1 VSQRSIELRGVAVNN
16 LRQVDLDLPHRQLIV
31 FCGVS
36 GSGKTSMAL
45 DTLYAEGQRRY
56 IESFSAYT
64 RQFLDQLDK
73 PTADRIDGIPPAI
86 AVTHK
91 NPSRSNRA
99 TIGTTTEVN
108 DYLSLLFARV
118 GEVFCYQCCQLV
130 RRDSPE
136 SAAESLSGLPIG
148 KRLMIGFQTTAPAD
162 EPIDRWLAQLVELGY
177 VRAVVNAQMTALEPK
192 LAEQLSAADTLT
204 VVLDRL
210 ITGEQSAERLRDS
223 IEAAF
228 AAGSGAAVVLAE
240 GDKESEP
247 VAERQEIFKIDDRP
261 WYWTAFSN
269 ALRCNQ
275 CDIDYPEPEPQL
287 FNFNRPLGACPECEG
302 FGNIVVTDMQRVVPD
317 PSKSIRDGAIAPWN
331 SPSYSHELE
340 ELLALAED
348 YKLPVDLPF
357 AELTEEHHRLITE
370 GVKERNFGGLNGFF
384 RWLERRKY
392 KMHLRVFLSRWRKYV
407 PCPACGGARLRP
419 EALAVCLGDKNF
431 ADVCGLKIR
440 DVVKFLD
447 ELQLPAW
454 RQQIAKPL
462 IKDVRS
468 RLTYLQDAGLGY
480 VSLDRSLRT
489 LSGGEAQRVALTST
503 LGSSLV
509 DMLYV
514 LDEPSVGLHPADVG
528 PLSAAIEQ
536 LQTRGNTVVVVEH
549 EEEIIRRAGLIVE
562 FGPDAGEDGGRVVFQ
577 GTPQDL
583 EKTRDSRTGDWL
595 AGRRSLGGGKRR
607 TPAQGWIKLRGA
619 RGNNLQNVT
628 VEFPLGVLCLVTGV
642 SGAGKSTLVDKTL
655 YPAIARRVKKSD
667 DPADFDQPLAYDDV
681 LGLGQIEDVILIDQ
695 SPIGRSPRSNPATY
709 LKAFDPIRTLFAE
722 QIDARTRNL
731 TAGHFSFNVEGGRCK
746 TCHGDGLLAI
756 DMQFMA
762 DVYMKC
768 PECHGQRYGRKVL
781 EVKYRGRNIAEVLNM
796 TAREAFTFFRGQ
808 RKVQAKLKFL
818 LDVGLDYV
826 RLGQPAT
833 TLSGGEAQR
842 LKLAAHLAAKRHGRT
857 LFVLDEPTT
866 GLHFS
871 DIVQLVDCFD
881 ALIEIGHS
889 LVIVEHNLQLMKAA
903 DWIIDL
909 GPGAAEDGGRVI
921 VTGTPE
927 EVAECDE
934 SVTGRILKREF
945 ARDAAIGDKMEKESL
960 TPRRKDA
967 KKK

>member
-16 LRQVDLDLPHRQLIV
+16 LRHVDLDLPHRQLIV

-73 PTADRIDGIPPAI
+73 PAAERIDGIPPAV

-99 TIGTTTEVN
+99 TVGTSTEVN

-118 GEVFCYQCCQLV
+118 GEVFCYQCGQPV

-136 SAAESLSGLPIG
+136 SVAESLAGLKPG
-148 KRLMIGFQTTAPAD
+148 SRLMVGFETVAPND
-162 EPIDRWLAQLVELGY
+162 EPVAQWLAQLIEMGY
-177 VRAVVNAQMTALEPK
+177 VRAVIKGKIVAIEPRLIEGIK
-192 LAEQLSAADTLT
+192 PGDSMM

-210 ITGEQSAERLRDS
+210 IAGEPSAERLRDS
-223 IEAAF
+223 IEGAF
-228 AAGSGAAVVLAE
+228 AADGGSVVVAAEL
-240 GDKESEP
+240 EP
-247 VAERQEIFKIDDRP
+247 VDTAATRQQETVQIDDRR
-261 WYWTAFSN
+261 WRQIRFSN
-269 ALRCNQ
+269 ALRCDQ
-275 CDIDYPEPEPQL
+275 CGIDYPEPEPQL

-302 FGNIVVTDMQRVVPD
+302 FGNIVVTDMDRVVPD
-317 PSKSIRDGAIAPWN
+317 PAKTIREGAIAPWN
-331 SPSYSHELE
+331 APTYSHELD

-348 YKLPVDLPF
+348 YKLPVDVPF
-357 AELTEEHHRLITE
+357 AELTEEHRRLIAE
-370 GVKERNFGGLNGFF
+370 GVPERDFGGLNGFF

-419 EALAVCLGDKNF
+419 EALAVHLGGKNF

-440 DVVKFLD
+440 DALTFLD
-447 ELQLPAW
+447 ELPLPEW
-454 RQQIAKPL
+454 QQKIAQPL
-462 IKDVRS
+462 VKDVRS
-468 RLTYLQDAGLGY
+468 RLTYLRDVGLGY
-480 VSLDRSLRT
+480 VGLDRSLRT
-489 LSGGEAQRVALTST
+489 LSSGEAQRVALTST

-536 LQTRGNTVVVVEH
+536 LQSRGNTVVVVEH
-549 EEEIIRRAGLIVE
+549 EEEIIRRADLIVE
-562 FGPDAGEDGGRVVFQ
+562 FGPDAGDDGGRVVFQ
-577 GTPQDL
+577 GSPQDL
-583 EKTRDSRTGDWL
+583 ERAKNSRTGDWL
-595 AGRRSLGGGKRR
+595 AGRRSLGSGRR
-607 TPAQGWIKLRGA
+607 RATTQGWIKLRGG

-667 DPADFDQPLAYDDV
+667 DPADFDQPLPYDDV
-681 LGLGQIEDVILIDQ
+681 LGLGQLEDIIFIDQ

-709 LKAFDPIRTLFAE
+709 LKAFDPIRALFAE

-731 TAGHFSFNVEGGRCK
+731 SAGHFSFNVDGGRCE

-768 PECHGQRYGRKVL
+768 PECHGQRYGKPVL

-808 RKVQAKLKFL
+808 RKIQAKLKHL

-842 LKLAAHLAAKRHGRT
+842 LKLSAHLAAKRHGRT

-871 DIVQLVDCFD
+871 DIVQLIDCFD
-881 ALIEIGHS
+881 ALIEVGHS
-889 LVIVEHNLQLMKAA
+889 LVVVEHNLQLMKAA

-909 GPGAAEDGGRVI
+909 GPGAAEEGGRV
-921 VTGTPE
+921 VATGTPE
-927 EVAECDE
+927 EVAECEE
-934 SVTGRILKREF
+934 SITGRILKREF
-945 ARDAAIGDKMEKESL
+945 ARDADLGDELDKKEL
-960 TPRRKDA
+960 TPRRKGA